1 MSHPA
6 RTCGSKYGETCRLG
20 DLGNRLG
27 TLSIAGRKLYKSMTR
42 NIFTDRYLPL
52 SGHNNIFGKSLVI
65 YDDFGPTARG
75 ERLACSM

>member
-1 MSHPA
+1 MKDPQ
-6 RTCGSKYGETCRLG
+6 RTCDSEHRETCRLG
-20 DLGNRLG
+20 DIGNRIG
-27 TLSIAGRKLYKSMTR
+27 TLSIAGRKLYRSITR
-42 NIFTDRYLPL
+42 AVYTERFLPL